1 MDLTAQFNTVK
12 STTSANAVTTAKVSG
27 IRLDNN
33 LSKTAK
39 VYLGYEYADSGGA
52 SSANSTT
59 AGSRT
64 TTSIGLQKSF

>member
-12 STTSANAVTTAKVSG
+12 STTAAGAATTAKVSG

-39 VYLGYEYADSGGA
+39 VYLGYEYADSGTA
-52 SSANSTT
+52 AATNSTT
-59 AGSRT
+59 KGTRT
-64 TTSIGLQKSF
+64 TTSIGIQKSF